1 MASAWVAPGDGN
13 TVSELRAS
21 LQKFSFW
28 PYQERLARKPRE
40 FIVRAMIFD
49 DFQADRCNHK
59 TNLVVKDLYI
69 ESERTDEERIL
80 TALQHVGLIYKRQGR
95 RRRAN
100 NHE

>member
-21 LQKFSFW
+21 L
-28 PYQERLARKPRE
+28 
-40 FIVRAMIFD
+40 
-49 DFQADRCNHK
+49 
-59 TNLVVKDLYI
+59 
-69 ESERTDEERIL
+69 
-80 TALQHVGLIYKRQGR
+80 HVGLIYKRQGR